1 MAPQGDL
8 LHLEPFSGIA
18 GDMLLGALLDLG
30 LPRKQLMD
38 GLSGLGLEFQ
48 LRVKSVHRGPLA
60 AKHVDVM
67 VPGNH
72 RSKKKGAKKKGAKKK
87 KKKAAKKKGAKKKGA
102 KKKGAKKKAR
112 RKKKSR

>member
-1 MAPQGDL
+1 MTPQGSL

-38 GLSGLGLEFQ
+38 GLSGLGIEFQ
-48 LRVKSVHRGPLA
+48 LRVRTVRRGPLA

-67 VPGNH
+67 VPTNKGSK
-72 RSKKKGAKKKGAKKK
+72 RKGSRRKGSKQKGSKKKVAAGHAHGAHPRWRIPAIRGQ
-87 KKKAAKKKGAKKKGA
+87 
-102 KKKGAKKKAR
+102 
-112 RKKKSR
+112 S